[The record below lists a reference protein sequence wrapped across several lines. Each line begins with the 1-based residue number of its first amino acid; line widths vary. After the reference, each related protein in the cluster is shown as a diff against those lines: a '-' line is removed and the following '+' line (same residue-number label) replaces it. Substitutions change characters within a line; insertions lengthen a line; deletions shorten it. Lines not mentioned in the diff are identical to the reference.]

1 MKRTAYVVFATVLLC
16 LPAAAVGERADL
28 SAVDSWAIWLQ
39 APDIDTLVDSTL
51 DVVVID
57 YSYDGSGSREFSFAE
72 IERIRDS
79 GKVVLAYL
87 SIGEASDFRFYW
99 KDNWKVGSPSFIG
112 PANPWWPGAY
122 KAKYWKRGWW
132 TKCIRPWLDRILQAG
147 FDGVWLDGVDSYWF
161 WYTEGYDPV
170 WAADRMARLVRKT
183 AQYAR
188 DRSGEDFVVCPNNGL
203 AMLDDASTRWR
214 DRYLSDID
222 AVGVESLFFNYWS
235 AEDQA
240 YRLWK
245 LEQYDAAGKKIF
257 SIEYIDAT
265 EWDNYFAAVA
275 NTGLDMVG
283 YPAAPDQALDELV
296 VVD

>member
-51 DVVVID
+51 DLVVID
-57 YSYDGSGSREFSFAE
+57 YSYDGSGNREFSSAE
-72 IERIRDS
+72 IQRIKDS

-99 KDNWKVGSPSFIG
+99 KDNWKVGRPSFIG
-112 PANPWWPGAY
+112 PANPNWPGAY

-132 TKCIRPWLDRILQAG
+132 DKAIRPWLDRILAAG
-147 FDGVWLDGVDSYWF
+147 FDGVWLDGVDSYWY
-161 WYTEGYDPV
+161 WYTQGYDPV
-170 WAADRMARLVRKT
+170 WAANRMARLVRKV

-245 LEQYDAAGKKIF
+245 LEQYDSAGKKIL
-257 SIEYIDAT
+257 SIEYIDET
-265 EWDNYFAAVA
+265 EWDNFFAAVG

-296 VVD
+296 EVN